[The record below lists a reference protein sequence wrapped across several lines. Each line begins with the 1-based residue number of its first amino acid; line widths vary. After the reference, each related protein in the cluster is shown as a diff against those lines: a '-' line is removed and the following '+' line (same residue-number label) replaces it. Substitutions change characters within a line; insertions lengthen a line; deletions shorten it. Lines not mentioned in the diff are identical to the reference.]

1 MTATA
6 TIDTPPVL
14 TDTGRDAATE
24 AWLDELHVTWTYEPD
39 TPIDRIDIDAGL
51 RNQARSVPL
60 DPDTTERYAQA
71 AADGAVF
78 PPILVRTRKRGRH
91 VPLDGNH
98 RIAAHHTRGSIN
110 AYHLHDLD
118 DPTALLIAYGANSRN
133 GLPLSKEERVRHAVH
148 LVEACGVTPAHA
160 ARLLG
165 VHATAIGW
173 HRNSTAALDR
183 ARDLGIAAT
192 VEPLPMMQRARLGSL
207 TSDPVFAAAA
217 KVVAAGRLNQGDTNA
232 FIAKV
237 KQARSE
243 AAALRL
249 CGSELEDH
257 QAAAARRG
265 TSVKAR
271 RPDTPHDMARR
282 ALSTLAG
289 LRPADVARTVPGP
302 EAGAAMRRQLREA
315 MAVAQDLDAALK
327 ANGARL

>member
-1 MTATA
+1 MTT
-6 TIDTPPVL
+6 TTLDPPTL
-14 TDTGRDAATE
+14 TGDGRDHATE
-24 AWLDELHVTWTYEPD
+24 EWLTSLHVTWTYEPD
-39 TPIDRIDIDAGL
+39 TPLDRVDIDAGL
-51 RNQARSVPL
+51 RNQARSIPL

-71 AADGAVF
+71 ATDGAVF
-78 PPILVRTRKRGRH
+78 PPILLRTRKRGRH
-91 VPLDGNH
+91 IPLDGNH
-98 RIAAHHTRGSIN
+98 RIAAHHHLGRIN

-118 DPTALLIAYGANSRN
+118 DPTATLIAYGANSRN

-217 KVVAAGRLNQGDTNA
+217 RVVAAGRLNQGDTNA

-237 KQARSE
+237 KQCRSE
-243 AAALRL
+243 SAALKL
-249 CGSELEDH
+249 CGAELEEH
-257 QAAAARRG
+257 QAAAARKG
-265 TSVKAR
+265 TTVKAR
-271 RPDTPHDMARR
+271 RPDTPHDTARR
-282 ALSTLAG
+282 ALTTLAG
-289 LRPADVARTVPGP
+289 LRPTDVARTAPGP
-302 EAGAAMRRQLREA
+302 DAAVAMRRLLREA
-315 MAVAQDLDAALK
+315 MAVAQDVDAALK